1 MKPNPPIP
9 VDIPN
14 DLNSVIL
21 QGIDAGKKAVEHRR
35 RVKRAVSRSICSF
48 AVVIGLFAGGVN
60 LSPAFAAA
68 VEHVPVL
75 GRLVQIF
82 EINQSVAQGG
92 TAANGGI
99 VTVTMD
105 RDGEVEQMRL
115 DFGQADASLY
125 KAEFASYPKTVTI
138 TLPGT
143 AGVEVL
149 SQITRAQDT
158 SQYIKSVYEVPAGPA
173 ESTVLQLELESDA
186 DVQIEEYSHPGSL
199 VIRLTPA
206 EIQLDTIYS
215 VRTLSYT
222 SQELQT
228 VLNQYS
234 GQDTRILQD
243 DSGMFFA
250 ELGQYATRDE
260 AQSAAGDLLVEE
272 RTGNNVPVC
281 FAAMEQYESSQFLA
295 EYDRLLT
302 SSFTAEPVLDFLE
315 QHLAGAAPEEQ
326 EVLLNGLH
334 GFIQN
339 TDEDLDWNQIASFYQ
354 TANRGVPGY
363 VQEHLNK

>member
-1 MKPNPPIP
+1 MKPNHPIP

-82 EINQSVAQGG
+82 EINQPVAQGG
-92 TAANGGI
+92 TAANGGV

-105 RDGEVEQMRL
+105 RDGDVEQMRL

-158 SQYIKSVYEVPAGPA
+158 SQYIKSVYEVPAGP
-173 ESTVLQLELESDA
+173 
-186 DVQIEEYSHPGSL
+186 EEYSHPGSL

-228 VLNQYS
+228 VLDQYS

-250 ELGQYATRDE
+250 EVGLYA
-260 AQSAAGDLLVEE
+260 S
-272 RTGNNVPVC
+272 
-281 FAAMEQYESSQFLA
+281 
-295 EYDRLLT
+295 
-302 SSFTAEPVLDFLE
+302 
-315 QHLAGAAPEEQ
+315 
-326 EVLLNGLH
+326 
-334 GFIQN
+334 
-339 TDEDLDWNQIASFYQ
+339 
-354 TANRGVPGY
+354 
-363 VQEHLNK
+363 